1 MFLNIY
7 FAIHLHVIY
16 NIIEVIDYLN
26 VNENKINFGL
36 ILLFT
41 FNSYHNFKQ
50 AFYVRTNEFCKEV
63 FTSCFA
69 FVSTCF

>member
-1 MFLNIY
+1 MFFNIY

-16 NIIEVIDYLN
+16 NIIEFIDYLN

-50 AFYVRTNEFCKEV
+50 AFYVRTNARFWIS
-63 FTSCFA
+63 F
-69 FVSTCF
+69 